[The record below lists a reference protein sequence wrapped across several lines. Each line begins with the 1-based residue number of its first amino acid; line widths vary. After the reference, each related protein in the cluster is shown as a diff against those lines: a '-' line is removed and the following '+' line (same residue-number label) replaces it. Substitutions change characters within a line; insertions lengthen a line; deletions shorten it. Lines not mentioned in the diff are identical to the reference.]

1 MEFVK
6 RNEGENM
13 QIRRMKLEDYK
24 EVDRLMAQVHKIHVE
39 GRPDLYVDVEHI
51 YSMETFKK
59 MVEDPDTISIAA
71 EVDGTIAGI
80 CFVSMRYRTCMVKRK
95 TAYMDD
101 LCVDKAYRGRG
112 IGRQLFEYAKEQS
125 RKMGAER
132 LDLMVWEFNESA
144 FAFYQKM
151 GMKIQRYIMEEQ
163 L

>member
-1 MEFVK
+1 MEIVK

-80 CFVSMRYRTCMVKRK
+80 CFVSMRDRTCMVKRK
-95 TAYMDD
+95 TVHLSDGCFFGDRILRPFHENKFAWWKGILS
-101 LCVDKAYRGRG
+101 LCK
-112 IGRQLFEYAKEQS
+112 F
-125 RKMGAER
+125 RKTIHHER
-132 LDLMVWEFNESA
+132 
-144 FAFYQKM
+144 
-151 GMKIQRYIMEEQ
+151 
-163 L
+163 